1 MLLLQ
6 TKSGTS
12 TFHGSAYEYLRNDAL
27 DARNYFSLTK
37 NALKQ
42 NIFGYSV
49 GGPVFIPGHYNT
61 NRQKTFFFWSQQWTD
76 QHIGNIVRGPDATQD
91 ERNGTFSSRITDPL
105 TGQLFPQTSPGI
117 YQIPPD
123 RLNAQAILFLNAVA
137 PLPNNP
143 AGGFLNYINQTPT
156 INNTRDDEIKIDHNF
171 TPKLQ
176 LMAEYLDSRQTNNQA
191 TQTFAIST
199 LFSTTTQP
207 ITTPNQLA
215 QVRLTQVI
223 SRDLVNTT
231 SISMNNYIV
240 NLDVK
245 GLVNRTDIPGFHS
258 VLPFNGLLSERL
270 PQINFSGGWPSL
282 GVSFIL
288 PLHHASDLENTFSD
302 DVSWLRGKH
311 LLQAGVQY
319 LRVTKRQ
326 NGFASTAGQWM
337 FSGQFTGNP
346 MADFLIGDSSQF
358 DQNSTEVRSVQ
369 HYPIFSP
376 YFQDQWKVNRR
387 LTLTLGLRYLWSP
400 IPTFK
405 NPVTNLIPSRFNP
418 ANAPI
423 VNPDGTITATPTY
436 DPLNGLVTGG
446 VTPGF
451 PANYSNAHNNN
462 WNPTFGFAYDL
473 LGDGKT
479 SVRGGFG
486 ITHYNFFYASC
497 SSQCPLNYPA
507 TVPITLIDSPLSR
520 SAGAQVAPPT
530 VPPVHIQDQD
540 FKEAQI
546 STYSLS
552 IEHEFARGWIASIA
566 GAGDVLLHAT
576 INGDANQPRPE
587 GGFDFNPIIN
597 TGTVSRYAFSEPFPG
612 YGQLQDVI
620 SPAKN
625 TWNALELNLRHYL
638 GHTFFSP
645 AAYTWQKGFSPTR
658 DHYALPLVMGRYRT
672 STT

>member
-1 MLLLQ
+1 MRQ
-6 TKSGTS
+6 
-12 TFHGSAYEYLRNDAL
+12 YLRNDAL

-91 ERNGTFSSRITDPL
+91 ERNGTFSSPITDPL

-288 PLHHASDLENTFSD
+288 PLHHASDLENTFFGRREL
-302 DVSWLRGKH
+302 VAGKH
-311 LLQAGVQY
+311 LLQAGVQSCSRNKEAKWFC
-319 LRVTKRQ
+319 L
-326 NGFASTAGQWM
+326 
-337 FSGQFTGNP
+337 
-346 MADFLIGDSSQF
+346 
-358 DQNSTEVRSVQ
+358 
-369 HYPIFSP
+369 
-376 YFQDQWKVNRR
+376 NRR
-387 LTLTLGLRYLWSP
+387 
-400 IPTFK
+400 
-405 NPVTNLIPSRFNP
+405 
-418 ANAPI
+418 
-423 VNPDGTITATPTY
+423 
-436 DPLNGLVTGG
+436 
-446 VTPGF
+446 
-451 PANYSNAHNNN
+451 
-462 WNPTFGFAYDL
+462 
-473 LGDGKT
+473 
-479 SVRGGFG
+479 
-486 ITHYNFFYASC
+486 
-497 SSQCPLNYPA
+497 
-507 TVPITLIDSPLSR
+507 TV
-520 SAGAQVAPPT
+520 
-530 VPPVHIQDQD
+530 
-540 FKEAQI
+540 
-546 STYSLS
+546 
-552 IEHEFARGWIASIA
+552 
-566 GAGDVLLHAT
+566 DV
-576 INGDANQPRPE
+576 
-587 GGFDFNPIIN
+587 
-597 TGTVSRYAFSEPFPG
+597 
-612 YGQLQDVI
+612 
-620 SPAKN
+620 
-625 TWNALELNLRHYL
+625 
-638 GHTFFSP
+638 
-645 AAYTWQKGFSPTR
+645 
-658 DHYALPLVMGRYRT
+658 
-672 STT
+672 